1 MPQKIQAVLSP
12 QRARGPQAALELQ
25 RRTIAKRR
33 MQTFLVVDFLQ
44 KLCDRGLRFF
54 QIAIFGAVDFLV
66 LEGFDEALGLGIVV
80 RGSGAARANTDEV
93 QRLSR
98 RCYDS

>member
-1 MPQKIQAVLSP
+1 
-12 QRARGPQAALELQ
+12 
-25 RRTIAKRR
+25 

-44 KLCDRGLRFF
+44 KLCDRGPRFF

-80 RGSGAARANTDEV
+80 RGAV
-93 QRLSR
+93 RLMLIRMKSSAFHGVMLR
-98 RCYDS
+98 QLRS